1 MTHCDDYN
9 ALNAHPL
16 YALVLSKFENR
27 VGQIEQV
34 GRDPN
39 KSIPILNTAF
49 SVLVYCTFVCKLINI
64 VWPFYWNPFFFQPPM
79 EKHPWKVFS

>member
-49 SVLVYCTFVCKLINI
+49 SVLVYCT
-64 VWPFYWNPFFFQPPM
+64 WNK
-79 EKHPWKVFS
+79 EKHRISNKNIKMKRMNYSILGNSSLYRSI

>member
-49 SVLVYCTFVCKLINI
+49 SVLVYCT
-64 VWPFYWNPFFFQPPM
+64 
-79 EKHPWKVFS
+79 